1 MKSIIV
7 IFRPFLLPLIITL
20 LLTTIFAFW
29 FFSKASEKISIH
41 PTLSVTVN
49 KSIETITPL
58 APIKAKYVCGQKT
71 KCPQMKSCEEAQFYL
86 NECGVKRLDYDK
98 DTIPCE
104 KTHCGTKN

>member
-29 FFSKASEKISIH
+29 FFSKASEKKSFSPNI
-41 PTLSVTVN
+41 SVTVN
-49 KSIETITPL
+49 KTVEKVAPL
-58 APIKAKYVCGQKT
+58 ELIKPAYSCGQKS
-71 KCPQMKSCEEAQFYL
+71 KCPQMKSCEEALFYL